1 MSRHVT
7 GAPSRSLR
15 QRFHLNLLGYG
26 YAQVVTLAVQLIQV
40 PFFLGYWGTD
50 RYADWLVLTGVPAM
64 LVLLDFGIAQV
75 LASRATIEGAGGE
88 WDRARASLQTAF
100 LFTLA
105 LCAVLL
111 SLALSVGVSVQW
123 QALLGL
129 ETMGEDDARLVVLAM
144 TGYLCASLLGGP
156 LDAWLRTI
164 GRAASSA
171 FLMANRR
178 LLDVALT
185 LAVLV
190 MGGGYVALAVTLMIG
205 QCVAVILLC
214 VLAVRWSEH
223 RLFGLKDASWR
234 VFVTTLKP
242 GLAYMGFPLAQIVTL
257 QGGLQILN
265 QVAPSSVVVAFTM
278 GRTLMRLIIQVGVVV
293 NNALKPEYSRLVG
306 VGQYV
311 QAKSISGRA
320 AKYTLLAAMASYLVL
335 VAVGPLIVE
344 WWGRGQVELTR
355 LELGLIGAHA
365 LANVVWFVPAAA
377 LMATNRHTAIAVL
390 YGASS
395 CAFLAVWISIRPVSS
410 PVLWGA
416 MLLLLPEIVVIVSF
430 TIMRKIMPTP
440 EDQLA
445 LPRS

>member
-1 MSRHVT
+1 MSRRVT
-7 GAPSRSLR
+7 GVPSRSLR

-26 YAQVVTLAVQLIQV
+26 YAQVMTLAVQLIQV

-75 LASRATIEGAGGE
+75 LASRATIEGAGGD
-88 WDRARASLQTAF
+88 WDRARSSLQTAF

-111 SLALSVGVSVQW
+111 ILALSAGMGVQW
-123 QALLGL
+123 QTLLGL
-129 ETMGEDDARLVVLAM
+129 ETMGEGDARLVVLAM

-171 FLMANRR
+171 FLLANRR

-223 RLFGLKDASWR
+223 RMFGVKDASWG

-257 QGGLQILN
+257 QGGLQVLN

-278 GRTLMRLIIQVGVVV
+278 GRTLMRLIIQVGVVA
-293 NNALKPEYSRLVG
+293 NNALKPELSRLA
-306 VGQYV
+306 GQGEHFRARKLSSQTGLLSIVVCGLAYV
-311 QAKSISGRA
+311 
-320 AKYTLLAAMASYLVL
+320 VL
-335 VAVGPLIVE
+335 VALGPDVIR
-344 WWGRGQVELTR
+344 WWGHHQVTIGHLD
-355 LELGLIGAHA
+355 LALIGAHA
-365 LANVVWFVPAAA
+365 LINVIWFVPAASLIA
-377 LMATNRHTAIAVL
+377 VNRHVQIATA
-390 YGASS
+390 YGVAS
-395 CAFLAVWISIRPVSS
+395 CAALAVWLWWIDEVTPM
-410 PVLWGA
+410 WGA
-416 MLLLLPEIVVIVSF
+416 ALILLVPELIALAVLVSA
-430 TIMRKIMPTP
+430 RRREGKG
-440 EDQLA
+440 A
-445 LPRS
+445 LP